1 MKRLILT
8 LLWCAV
14 VCGLEAVPAKRITM
28 NVEQPDGTTITL
40 IQKGDEHFHYWE
52 TEDGLVA
59 LHREQGFYY
68 AHIVDGKVV
77 PSLQLVHAPEM
88 RCEEEQ
94 RWVRTLPTRTE
105 MYETRLMHDE
115 GARRVSGRA
124 RSKVSVSTVGTV
136 NVPVLLVQYADKKF
150 ASSTVKED
158 FEEHLNGDT
167 YNRENGGYGSAKKY
181 FEDQSG
187 GLFSPQLDII
197 GPVTLSKNME
207 YYGGNDDQGNDLRP
221 QEMVQEACR
230 LANAEAD
237 FARYDNNGD
246 GYVDILYVIYAG
258 YGEAS
263 NPSQLENTIWPHQWQ
278 LQSPLSLDMVKINE
292 YACNNELEYANE
304 VRLAGIG
311 TFCHEFS
318 HCLGLPDFY
327 DTGDKGGF
335 GMNAWSLMDYGCYN
349 NNGHTPCGYTGY
361 EKDFLGWRKLVVLD
375 NPTDVTM
382 KPLSEGGDAY
392 KIVNEANPN
401 EYYVLENHKRTR
413 WDSHAPAEGMLVIH
427 VDYQEAAWQNN
438 TTNNDPAHQRMTIIP
453 ADNTLTAN
461 TLRGD
466 TYPGTSNN
474 TELTD
479 RSTPPAK
486 VYTGGTM
493 GQDITNISLDEGVI
507 SFSFMKGALSA
518 PQNTAI
524 TDVTSS
530 GFTLGWDM
538 VDDATAYEVLLEYL
552 ELNPYL
558 IDEDFTKV
566 KRGNLDIGPSLDSYT
581 NDKGW
586 IGQAVYGLDEAIRLG
601 SLSTVGAIWSP
612 YFTCDSSSVTIA
624 IGFKK
629 SEKSDAGAQMLLGI
643 GDRDW
648 DNSLIGGLL
657 IAENDEWETCIAVID
672 SVGEN
677 PFFYIDSRGDATE
690 GLTTRADIDFI
701 CILPGDRAD
710 ELLSD
715 TENSQVPGILAEKME
730 RRTHTVRL
738 SCAQPYEPMPSQQ
751 RAMEEDSR
759 YESSNGKRYYKHFV
773 HSAHTTES
781 NYRFEHLDSG
791 RYACAVRSIS
801 GEVCSRYTLREEIEL
816 TGSDLPR
823 LEVTPHIYIDKDSLY
838 MQVED
843 SVTLYYTTDGTRPT
857 AYSTRYD
864 APLPLRGKMSV
875 LVVAHREG
883 YRSTLPIEKANWF
896 KQGDATYR
904 IISDVTPEVAFT
916 EAVGGNTQTDY
927 AGHWVADGCV
937 EHDAISYAIVGIDS
951 AAFSQSTALR
961 SVKLG
966 KSLRFVGEGLFH
978 GCTALNAVEWDTA
991 LPIASEQ
998 FDESSYYN
1006 LLIYVPEGCEF
1017 AHPLLTVGR
1026 MALIKGDKT
1035 GTLYF
1040 HEAKSFYCP
1049 RPFTAEY
1056 VRYERSFTQRSG
1068 LEDTAGWETIVLPFD
1083 VQDFTHSGKGKIAPF
1098 GVEARHHFW
1107 LSESTSNGF
1116 SPTTKL
1122 RANTPY
1128 IIAMPNNSAYG
1139 SNTINGIV
1147 AFSATQTTIFATNDL
1162 AEAEGD
1168 GYSFV
1173 PTYESVAPS
1182 ENCYALNVYSTYGS
1196 YKPGSIFVPNE
1207 YTTAPFSAYIVP
1219 SAAQKAMPFY
1229 RIQKEPDEE
1238 DIETTFSVRAQG
1250 GVVYISLPEARTID
1264 VYDMTGRKVY
1274 SAACEAGKTEITH
1287 LHDGIYIIENIKV
1300 YIVR

>member
-1 MKRLILT
+1 M
-8 LLWCAV
+8 LWCAYV
-14 VCGLEAVPAKRITM
+14 WGLGAVPAKRITITA
-28 NVEQPDGTTITL
+28 EQPDGTTITL

-52 TEDGLVA
+52 TEDGLIA
-59 LHREQGFYY
+59 LHRNQGYYY
-68 AHIVDGKVV
+68 AHIVENKVV
-77 PSLQLVHAPEM
+77 PSGHLVHSLGM
-88 RCEEEQ
+88 RSEEEQ
-94 RWVRTLPTRTE
+94 QLVRSLPTLTE
-105 MYETRLMHDE
+105 MYETKLMHDE
-115 GARRVSGRA
+115 GAQRVKSRA
-124 RSKVSVSTVGTV
+124 RSKVSVSTIGTV

-150 ASSTVKED
+150 ASSTAKED

-167 YNRENGGYGSAKKY
+167 YNRENGGHGSAKKY

-237 FARYDNNGD
+237 FSRYDNNGD

-361 EKDFLGWRKLVVLD
+361 EKDFLGWCKLVVLD

-392 KIVNEANPN
+392 KIINEANPS
-401 EYYVLENHKRTR
+401 EFYVLENHKRTK
-413 WDSHAPAEGMLVIH
+413 WDSHAPAEGMLVLH
-427 VDYQEAAWQNN
+427 VDYQEAAWLNN
-438 TTNNDPAHQRMTIIP
+438 TLNNDPLHQRMTIIP
-453 ADNTLTAN
+453 ADNTLSAN
-461 TLRGD
+461 TLQGD

-479 RSTPPAK
+479 MSTPPAK
-486 VYTGGTM
+486 VYKGGTM
-493 GQDITNISLDEGVI
+493 GQDITNISLDGGII

-518 PQNTAI
+518 PQNVVLTDI
-524 TDVTSS
+524 TNSA
-530 GFTLGWDM
+530 FTLAWDTING
-538 VDDATAYEVLLEYL
+538 ATAYEVLLEYL

-558 IDEDFTKV
+558 IDEDFAKV
-566 KRGNLDIGPSLDSYT
+566 KKGNQDIGVSLDSYT

-586 IGQAVYGLDEAIRLG
+586 IGQTVYGLDEAIRLG
-601 SLSTVGAIWSP
+601 STSTVGAMWSP
-612 YFTCDSSSVTIA
+612 YFTCDSSSVTIV

-629 SEKSDAGAQMLLGI
+629 SETSDTGAKILMGI
-643 GDRDW
+643 SDKDW
-648 DNSLIGGLL
+648 DNSLIGGFLV
-657 IAENDEWETCIAVID
+657 AENDEWETCIAVID

-701 CILPGDRAD
+701 YILPGDRAD

-715 TENSQVPGILAEKME
+715 TASNQVPAILAEKVG
-730 RRTHTVRL
+730 RKTHTMRL
-738 SCAQPYEPMPSQQ
+738 SCAETCEPMHSQQ
-751 RAMEEDSR
+751 RAAEEDSR
-759 YESSNGKRYYKHFV
+759 YESPNGKRYYKQFV
-773 HSAHTTES
+773 HSARTTDS

-801 GEVCSRYTLREEIEL
+801 GDVYSRYTLREEIEL
-816 TGSDLPR
+816 KGSNLPR

-864 APLPLRGKMSV
+864 APLPLKDKMSV
-875 LVVAHREG
+875 LVIAHREG

-896 KQGDATYR
+896 KQGNATYR
-904 IISDVTPEVAFT
+904 IISEVTPEVAFT
-916 EAVGGNTQTDY
+916 EAVKGNTKTDY
-927 AGHWVADGCV
+927 AGHWVADGYV
-937 EHDAISYAIVGIDS
+937 EHDSISYAIVGIDS
-951 AAFSQSTALR
+951 AAFSQTTTLR
-961 SVKLG
+961 SVKIG
-966 KSLRFVGEGLFH
+966 KSLRFVGGGLFH
-978 GCTALNAVEWDTA
+978 GCSALSAVEWDIE
-991 LPIASEQ
+991 LPFSAEQ

-1006 LLIYVPEGCEF
+1006 LLIYVPEGTEF
-1017 AHPLLTVGR
+1017 SHPLMNVGR
-1026 MALIKGDKT
+1026 MTLIKGDKT
-1035 GTLYF
+1035 GNLYF
-1040 HEAKSFYCP
+1040 HEAKPFYCP
-1049 RPFTAEY
+1049 RPFTAEH

-1068 LEDTAGWETIVLPFD
+1068 LEDAAGWETIVLPFD
-1083 VQDFTHSGKGKIAPF
+1083 VQNFTHSGKGKIAPF
-1098 GVEARHHFW
+1098 GVEAKHHFW
-1107 LSESTSNGF
+1107 LSESTSKGF

-1128 IIAMPNNSAYG
+1128 IIAMPNNAEYG
-1139 SNTINGIV
+1139 DNTINGIV
-1147 AFSATQTTIFATNDL
+1147 AFSATQATIFATSNL
-1162 AEAEGD
+1162 TEAEGD

-1182 ENCYALNVYSTYGS
+1182 ESHYALNVNNTYGS

-1207 YTTAPFSAYIVP
+1207 YTIAPFSAYIVP
-1219 SAAQKAMPFY
+1219 SAAQKALPFY
-1229 RIQKEPDEE
+1229 RIQKEADEE
-1238 DIETTFSVRAQG
+1238 DIEIIFSVKARG
-1250 GVVYISLPEARTID
+1250 GVVYISSPEAKVID
-1264 VYDMTGRKVY
+1264 IYDMTGRKVY
-1274 SAACEAGKTEITH
+1274 SAACEAGITEITH
-1287 LHDGIYIIENIKV
+1287 LADGIYIIENIKV
-1300 YIVR
+1300 YVMH